1 MALYVIACAA
11 ENSSAVEVAREELD
25 HATIKPRRHVDYEGA
40 RRGERPA
47 GRTEKF
53 ARWEALAPSFPISL
67 SLIDRPVLVLAP
79 LRFAIGINLA
89 ISVDHDSVNTGDCH
103 K

>member
-40 RRGERPA
+40 RRGERRA
-47 GRTEKF
+47 GGTAKF
-53 ARWEALAPSFPISL
+53 AGWAALAPEFSDITVLDRLARPCIGSTALRDWDQSCHFRRPRFGQHGRL
-67 SLIDRPVLVLAP
+67 S
-79 LRFAIGINLA
+79 
-89 ISVDHDSVNTGDCH
+89 
-103 K
+103 

>member
-1 MALYVIACAA
+1 VL
-11 ENSSAVEVAREELD
+11 VEASVEQEELQSLPD
-25 HATIKPRRHVDYEGA
+25 GQLLRR
-40 RRGERPA
+40 
-47 GRTEKF
+47 
-53 ARWEALAPSFPISL
+53 SFPISL
-67 SLIDRPVLVLAP
+67 SLIDWPVLVLAP